1 MIMIRTTLK
10 TTLKTTLGT
19 TIRTTIGTTLMILNI
34 MRPKF
39 QLNFSEGERSNL
51 KQSNKDSAFRLCSEG
66 KTLTSPEVKALGLH
80 SSNRYK
86 YFYKQNRLGQPSE
99 HQPGQARSGQVQTQ
113 TSVVSFT
120 SSSGEAIG
128 SIDETKATKRKDQ
141 EKQSINSE
149 AQMQEDLTSEE
160 DQEEPWQDG
169 GRVLL
174 G

>member
-1 MIMIRTTLK
+1 MNR
-10 TTLKTTLGT
+10 
-19 TIRTTIGTTLMILNI
+19 IGSVSPQNI
-34 MRPKF
+34 NQAR
-39 QLNFSEGERSNL
+39 
-51 KQSNKDSAFRLCSEG
+51 
-66 KTLTSPEVKALGLH
+66 
-80 SSNRYK
+80 
-86 YFYKQNRLGQPSE
+86 
-99 HQPGQARSGQVQTQ
+99 PGQAQ

-128 SIDETKATKRKDQ
+128 GIDETKATKRKDQ
-141 EKQSINSE
+141 EKQPINSE